1 MTYLSEDKSSKWRQ
15 VLQSIMK
22 NVEKLT
28 QTPTWFTNYSCK
40 RQFLTLFTIPFKWKI
55 MVISWTIDRRMALT
69 ATKAVA
75 HNSIS
80 ITLFV
85 DLIAVFY
92 FMNSKYIFHNKKK
105 LLYHCNLNEKMT
117 SL

>member
-1 MTYLSEDKSSKWRQ
+1 MDCQIINSYIKQDQRFRRKKHSNTLIH
-15 VLQSIMK
+15 L
-22 NVEKLT
+22 EKLT

-92 FMNSKYIFHNKKK
+92 FMNSKYIFHNR
-105 LLYHCNLNEKMT
+105 L
-117 SL
+117 